1 MWRILIGWAHYHCI
15 VVSLNISAEDI
26 ALHVAPVSNWAVTV
40 GVVSSN
46 VGRSTFNNR
55 DRIVQF
61 ITIFWNSRL
70 SFTWLVY
77 FVDWFTGTLLLFVA
91 FQSEVALFITL
102 VTCLTWSCG
111 FSSIERVVITTKLAQ
126 ALCICFS
133 WVVTI
138 SCVSMATTTHPFC
151 FSLPELR
158 FSAAAWTVLEGS
170 PTASLNCCLWTLN
183 DSPARRAST
192 GLAKL
197 GTRRSLVLESRWSIT
212 KLSGLSF
219 HYSLNCGYVYKL
231 LHATFS
237 MPCLPWNVFTE
248 ETVLQI

>member
-1 MWRILIGWAHYHCI
+1 MRVL
-15 VVSLNISAEDI
+15 
-26 ALHVAPVSNWAVTV
+26 P
-40 GVVSSN
+40 
-46 VGRSTFNNR
+46 
-55 DRIVQF
+55 
-61 ITIFWNSRL
+61 
-70 SFTWLVY
+70 
-77 FVDWFTGTLLLFVA
+77 
-91 FQSEVALFITL
+91 
-102 VTCLTWSCG
+102 LTDWSCG
-111 FSSIERVVITTKLAQ
+111 FSSIERVVITTKLVQ

-133 WVVTI
+133 WVVAI

-197 GTRRSLVLESRWSIT
+197 GNRRSLVLESRWSIT

-219 HYSLNCGYVYKL
+219 HKD
-231 LHATFS
+231 
-237 MPCLPWNVFTE
+237 
-248 ETVLQI
+248 LQIHIIQPAGEFSLQSQFRWVRLQTTSCNIFHAMSALKCFYWGNGSTNITNSKEVKDLLLSFNALRLWVNHDGRTWVCTKQSNRLSRGSKVHLFHPSSRWYLSPYPAISPL